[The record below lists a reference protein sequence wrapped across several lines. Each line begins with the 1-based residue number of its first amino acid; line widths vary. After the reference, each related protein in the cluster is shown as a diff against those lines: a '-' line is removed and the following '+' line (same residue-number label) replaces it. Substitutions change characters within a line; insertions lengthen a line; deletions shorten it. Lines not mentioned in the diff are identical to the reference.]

1 MPLGVTQPLFCNRT
15 MAPWDVKAHL
25 ARGSC
30 FKYFRKSLG
39 ERKVAVLHRHPESGL
54 QALDGNCQGNG
65 GALC

>member
-1 MPLGVTQPLFCNRT
+1 MV
-15 MAPWDVKAHL
+15 PWDPKAHL

-39 ERKVAVLHRHPESGL
+39 EREVAVLHRHPKSGL